1 MESEGLMS
9 KGDNL
14 AASNQPLHGRDEL
27 LEEFDK
33 LEQEELS
40 EDPAD
45 QQAAELDSLLPT
57 LDQRMP
63 DISPRVADRS
73 VVGVVVLDAS
83 NLESW
88 ERNYGSKAFDAVMS
102 HLAKMTSQLQG
113 NFIRSDEVV
122 CQDAP
127 GGDCLLIFLSAPR
140 GSGVDGN
147 SQRIDFKDI
156 IRRLRSELTAP
167 FNGQRLWLQEAVEKI
182 AIGRALIVHNNS
194 VSPHREVYRAIR
206 RAKSDAQV
214 NFRDMER
221 RQNRVVGEIITSKNI
236 QTLYQPV
243 VELDEGSP
251 FGFEALSRP
260 DSELKDELGAHLFV
274 AASRADLEGEL
285 DQTCRKLSMKQH
297 PPLLN
302 EGKLFINCLPPTFY
316 RPHDRLESL
325 LDTWRENGFSEDQ
338 LILEITENM
347 TQEQVKRIIPTIS
360 KLKERGVHFAL
371 DDMGTGITNLRLLA
385 DLKPDYIKMDISLTR
400 DINES
405 PRKQRLADYLLELGD
420 GSNAKVIAE
429 GIETLEERKT
439 LLDIGFEYGQ
449 GYLFSYP
456 KPNKKVPPITDC

>member
-1 MESEGLMS
+1 
-9 KGDNL
+9 
-14 AASNQPLHGRDEL
+14 
-27 LEEFDK
+27 
-33 LEQEELS
+33 
-40 EDPAD
+40 
-45 QQAAELDSLLPT
+45 
-57 LDQRMP
+57 
-63 DISPRVADRS
+63 
-73 VVGVVVLDAS
+73 
-83 NLESW
+83 
-88 ERNYGSKAFDAVMS
+88 
-102 HLAKMTSQLQG
+102 
-113 NFIRSDEVV
+113 
-122 CQDAP
+122 
-127 GGDCLLIFLSAPR
+127 
-140 GSGVDGN
+140 
-147 SQRIDFKDI
+147 
-156 IRRLRSELTAP
+156 
-167 FNGQRLWLQEAVEKI
+167 
-182 AIGRALIVHNNS
+182 
-194 VSPHREVYRAIR
+194 
-206 RAKSDAQV
+206 
-214 NFRDMER
+214 
-221 RQNRVVGEIITSKNI
+221 
-236 QTLYQPV
+236 
-243 VELDEGSP
+243 
-251 FGFEALSRP
+251 
-260 DSELKDELGAHLFV
+260 
-274 AASRADLEGEL
+274 
-285 DQTCRKLSMKQH
+285 MKQH

-449 GYLFSYP
+449 GYLFGYP